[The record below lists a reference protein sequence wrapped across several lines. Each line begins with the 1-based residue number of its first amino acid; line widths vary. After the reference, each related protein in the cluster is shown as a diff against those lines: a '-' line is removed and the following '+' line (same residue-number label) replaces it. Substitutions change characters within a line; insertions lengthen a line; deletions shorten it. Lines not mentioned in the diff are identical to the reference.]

1 MQERRINAYFRC
13 RDDNFTIA
21 EGGNGNVG
29 TLSRHWKFVANQN
42 RSPYLIE
49 GLAVSSDS
57 MVFLDKEL
65 SQGLR

>member
-29 TLSRHWKFVANQN
+29 TLSRHSKFLANQN

-49 GLAVSSDS
+49 GCDS

-65 SQGLR
+65 SKGLR

>member
-29 TLSRHWKFVANQN
+29 TLLRHWKFVANQN

-49 GLAVSSDS
+49 GWAVSSDS

-65 SQGLR
+65 SKRLR